1 MSFKEGDRVVATQN
15 NVSEEGVIAH
25 IYDDVAV
32 IKTSDGM
39 LKTTINNLTRAEI
52 IEITRDDFFN
62 RGAKVIKNYIN
73 EFKSEEDITDDE
85 LTTAGVIAGTMLML
99 LETELFGERETNDL

>member
-15 NVSEEGVIAH
+15 AVSEEGVISH
-25 IYDDVAV
+25 LYDDVV
-32 IKTSDGM
+32 IIKTSNGM
-39 LKTTINNLTRAEI
+39 LKTTIYNLTKAEI

-62 RGAKVIKNYIN
+62 RGAKVIMGYID
-73 EFKSEEDITDDE
+73 EFKAEENITEDE
-85 LTTAGVIAGTMLML
+85 LTTVGAIAGTMLML

>member
-62 RGAKVIKNYIN
+62 RGAKVIENYIN

>member
-62 RGAKVIKNYIN
+62 RGAKVIENYIN

-99 LETELFGERETNDL
+99 LETELFGERETNDS

>member
-62 RGAKVIKNYIN
+62 RGAKVIENYIN
-73 EFKSEEDITDDE
+73 EFKAEEDITDDE
-85 LTTAGVIAGTMLML
+85 LATAGVIAGTMLML
-99 LETELFGERETNDL
+99 LETELFGERETNDS